1 MKNFTWLLLI
11 FFTLTLAVSCKRNTD
26 GPNRVEFYEYLGGG
40 EEVVLENE
48 YLSLLFMPET
58 AEIILTNK
66 ATGVEWRSNP
76 PEFNSN
82 DDFNTVKL
90 MESQLALDYADI
102 SSSGLPLF
110 SSLHSIERGTYQ
122 YKIVDNVLEVS
133 YTIGNMA
140 RPFRIP
146 PALPEDRMA
155 MYADRM
161 DYGDWLFLETGYR
174 LYDINNLRSND
185 DKNQLLADYP
195 DLNIMKL
202 WVLRSNIPDYM
213 KEEFEDLFRDA
224 GYTYEDYYADT
235 ERYEVQNQ
243 NVDPAYSIT
252 MRYILDGKSLVV
264 DVPFDRVGYHSI
276 FPITQLTILPF
287 FGAGGLDDEGYML
300 VPDGSGALINF
311 NNGKNNQ
318 ETFGIRVYGWDEAM
332 PREAVLTDDK
342 APFPAF
348 GIHKNGSSLFCVIE
362 EGASYARIRADVSG
376 RNCSWNR
383 VYPVFNMINGAIMD
397 IAERNQREIY
407 QYEPSLPVGEN
418 ITLRYTLC
426 DEPGYV
432 GMAKEYRSWLLN
444 KYPNLGKAADSSVPI
459 AVELVGAV
467 NKTQHR
473 FGLPFDLPLKLT
485 SYNEM
490 TEMINDFNSF
500 GWKNVHIKLNGWFNR
515 SVEHT
520 VPTKISLIRALGNR
534 NNFMNIIKTA
544 EGHNFNV
551 YPEVDFMFMRDV
563 GLFSG
568 FNLYSDAARYVNR
581 ERVQRYPYSFVWF
594 GERKQWGKLNFL
606 ARPEVSMRLIDRFL
620 PTAGKL
626 GINNIAFKNMG
637 SKLAGDYH
645 ERRRVSREASMKMRQ
660 DKFGQLNDA
669 GYKIIVNVGFD
680 YSISF
685 ASIVTEMILRD
696 QDYGITDVAVPF
708 YQIALHG
715 LVPYTGKA
723 INLAEDYTKNLLKT
737 IESGAGLYFSF
748 KTEDTAIL
756 QETKFRQF
764 YANEYK
770 DWIVDARKLYDQ
782 FTRDFG
788 HLFNQAIVNHEILA
802 PGLTV
807 TVYEDGTRVIV
818 NSSDDVCEYNG
829 ISIIPN
835 SITESYIVLRQS
847 LNRQSLYRQGE

>member
-1 MKNFTWLLLI
+1 
-11 FFTLTLAVSCKRNTD
+11 
-26 GPNRVEFYEYLGGG
+26 LGDG

-48 YLSLLFMPET
+48 YLSLLFIPDT
-58 AEIILTNK
+58 AEVILTNK
-66 ATGVEWRSNP
+66 ETGVEWRSNP
-76 PEFNSN
+76 PVFNDN
-82 DDFNTVKL
+82 DDFNTRKL
-90 MESQLALDYADI
+90 MESQLALEYADI

-110 SSLHSIERGTYQ
+110 SSLHSIERETYQ
-122 YKIVDNVLEVS
+122 YKVVDNVLEVS

-195 DLNIMKL
+195 DLNYMKL
-202 WVLRSNIPDYM
+202 WVLRGNIPDYM
-213 KEEFEDLFRDA
+213 KEEFEELFRDA
-224 GYTYEDYYADT
+224 GYTFEDYLDDS
-235 ERYEVQNQ
+235 ERYEVQDQ
-243 NVDPAYSIT
+243 KVDPAYSIT

-264 DVPFDRVGYHSI
+264 DVPFERIGYHSV

-287 FGAGGLDDEGYML
+287 MGSGGIDDEGYML

-311 NNGKNNQ
+311 NNGKYNQ
-318 ETFGIRVYGWDEAM
+318 ELFGIRVYGWDEAM

-348 GIHKNGSSLFCVIE
+348 GIYKNESTLFCIIE
-362 EGASYARIRADVSG
+362 EGSAYARIRADVSG

-383 VYPVFNMINGAIMD
+383 VYPVFDMIHGAIMD

-407 QYEPSLPVGEN
+407 QYEPSLPAGER
-418 ITLRYTLC
+418 ITLRYILC

-432 GMAKEYRSWLLN
+432 GMAKEYRSWLQD
-444 KYPNLGKAADSSVPI
+444 KYPQLGKGLTADSNVPI

-473 FGLPFDLPLKLT
+473 FGLPFDLSLKLT

-515 SVEHT
+515 SVDHT
-520 VPTKISLIRALGNR
+520 VPTKIKLVGVLGSK
-534 NNFMNIIKTA
+534 NNFSNMLKTA
-544 EGHNFNV
+544 EGYNYNV

-594 GERKQWGKLNFL
+594 GERKQWGKLNYL
-606 ARPEVSMRLIDRFL
+606 ARPEVSMRLIDKYL
-620 PTAGKL
+620 PKAEKL
-626 GINNIAFKNMG
+626 GIKNIAFKNMG
-637 SKLAGDYH
+637 SRLAGDYH
-645 ERRRVSREASMKMRQ
+645 ERRRVSRQASMRMRQ

-669 GYKIIVNVGFD
+669 GHKIIVNTGFD
-680 YSISF
+680 YSVPYV
-685 ASIVTEMILRD
+685 SIITDMIIRD
-696 QDYGITDVAVPF
+696 QYYGITDVSVPF
-708 YQIALHG
+708 YQMVLHG

-737 IESGAGLYFSF
+737 IEGGAGLYFSF

-770 DWIVDARKLYDQ
+770 DWIVDARKLYEQ
-782 FTRDFG
+782 FSRDFG
-788 HLFNQAIVNHEILA
+788 HLYNQVIINHEIISSD
-802 PGLTV
+802 V
-807 TVYEDGTRVIV
+807 TMTEYQDGTMVIV
-818 NSSDDVCEYNG
+818 NSSDDIYIYNG

-835 SITESYIVLRQS
+835 SITDSYIVLRQG
-847 LNRQSLYRQGE
+847 RQSLDRQNLYRQEE